1 MSEELNILNQF
12 IPNDESGNKKFLEE
26 KTASQTSPDFLTKG
40 GSDFPFA
47 EGPLGK
53 QPLPAPK
60 DKAQIYLYI
69 QGLSLMLMSLVLELE
84 ELIQVFSLNQQMKKL
99 S

>member
-1 MSEELNILNQF
+1 MNNSEELDVLNQF
-12 IPNDESGNKKFLEE
+12 FPNSEENNKRFLEQRNKGE
-26 KTASQTSPDFLTKG
+26 SAATTPDFLTKD

-60 DKAQIYLYI
+60 DKAQIFALTLPLFFNI
-69 QGLSLMLMSLVLELE
+69 KGE
-84 ELIQVFSLNQQMKKL
+84 K
-99 S
+99 

>member
-60 DKAQIYLYI
+60 DKAQILPVYPGI
-69 QGLSLMLMSLVLELE
+69 VSDVNVPGTGVRGVDSG
-84 ELIQVFSLNQQMKKL
+84 VFSQ
-99 S
+99 SAAS